1 MSLLNGEELEQRY
14 RPFFENK
21 AIQAVVNA
29 RTPNNADPV
38 DEETILK
45 FVRDSEAAHARY
57 MRSAFSRLEELGP
70 PD

>member
-1 MSLLNGEELEQRY
+1 MLLLSGEELEQRY

-29 RTPNNADPV
+29 RTPNDADPV
-38 DEETILK
+38 DEEAILS

-57 MRSAFSRLEELGP
+57 VRSAFGRLEKLG
-70 PD
+70 

>member
-1 MSLLNGEELEQRY
+1 MAKNWNNVTGPSSRT
-14 RPFFENK
+14 K

-29 RTPNNADPV
+29 RTPNDADPV
-38 DEETILK
+38 DEETILR

-57 MRSAFSRLEELGP
+57 VRSAFRRIEELGQ

>member
-57 MRSAFSRLEELGP
+57 MRSAFSRLEELSP

>member
-29 RTPNNADPV
+29 RTPNDADPV
-38 DEETILK
+38 DEETILR

-57 MRSAFSRLEELGP
+57 VRSAFRRIEELGQ

>member
-57 MRSAFSRLEELGP
+57 MRSAFSRLEELSQ

>member
-21 AIQAVVNA
+21 AIQDVGDA
-29 RTPNNADPV
+29 RTPNDANPV
-38 DEETILK
+38 DEEAVLK
-45 FVRDSEAAHARY
+45 FIQDSEAAHARY
-57 MRSAFSRLEELGP
+57 VRSAFSRIEELGQ